1 MAHDID
7 LATARDARAAHAGSR
22 AAFGAL
28 VERFEAPLF
37 RYLRVRTGNRADAE
51 ELVQEAFL
59 QAWRSV
65 HAYDPSRPFRGWL
78 YTIAARLAASRARR
92 RHEDAIGD
100 EMLEALPL
108 PGRAPSAVDTR
119 DEERNL
125 WRIALSVL
133 GPEQREARWL
143 RYAEDL
149 STDEV
154 ARILGKRV
162 VTTRV
167 LVHRAR
173 KRLVEHLAGCADE
186 RENDPTPAPRL
197 AGVPAWERTM
207 SASGGSR

>member
-1 MAHDID
+1 MVHDID

-22 AAFGAL
+22 AAFAAL
-28 VERFEAPLF
+28 VERFEGPLF

-59 QAWRSV
+59 QAWRNV
-65 HAYDPSRPFRGWL
+65 HSYDPRRPFRGWL

-100 EMLEALPL
+100 EALKALPL
-108 PGRAPSAVDTR
+108 AGRPSSAIDAR

-125 WRIALSVL
+125 WRIALEVL
-133 GPEQREARWL
+133 GPEQREALWL
-143 RYAEDL
+143 RYAEEL

-173 KRLVEHLAGCADE
+173 KRLVEHLSARADE
-186 RENDPTPAPRL
+186 EGDVEAPAPHR
-197 AGVPAWERTM
+197 AGVPAWERAM
-207 SASGGSR
+207 SASGGWR